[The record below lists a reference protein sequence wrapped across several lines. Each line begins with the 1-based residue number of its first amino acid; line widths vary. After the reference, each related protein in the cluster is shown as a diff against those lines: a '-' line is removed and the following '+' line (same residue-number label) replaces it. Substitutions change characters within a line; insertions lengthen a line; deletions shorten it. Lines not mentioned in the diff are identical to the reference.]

1 MILIIYNISE
11 KIEVEENFLTHSEDN
26 ITLIQN
32 QTDISRK
39 ENHKPISFMN
49 INAKFVKTKIS
60 NWIQQCIKRIIH
72 YNQVG
77 FNPSMQSWFNIWI
90 SINVIYHPRLKKKN
104 HMVIA
109 IGAEKAFGKNPTLII
124 DKDAQ

>member
-60 NWIQQCIKRIIH
+60 N
-72 YNQVG
+72 
-77 FNPSMQSWFNIWI
+77 
-90 SINVIYHPRLKKKN
+90 
-104 HMVIA
+104 
-109 IGAEKAFGKNPTLII
+109 
-124 DKDAQ
+124 